1 MLRIAFVCLF
11 FWSTLVFPAFAGEIE
26 KIAVVRQTDEEIEV
40 LIEGEYES
48 YRAFTVSSSAP
59 FRYVIDFEGSSLKA
73 GHPKEIKVK
82 GPIVSKIRTGERKWG
97 LRVVLDSARG
107 LKPFYCDLQEKKDFL
122 LLKCSL
128 EREEEKPFARSP
140 EKDLAPAGIPEKS
153 EKTTKERPTELARE
167 VPPQKETPKA
177 PLVKPIKEEPS
188 EVEVEDVPA
197 PVIPEKRV
205 KNLEELFGPVKKE
218 STEKKEAE
226 EKVAT
231 YTGQKVSLDFYKTDI
246 HNVFRLFSEISGK
259 NIIVDESVE
268 GEITLELREVPWDFA
283 LDLILDLK
291 KLRKQERLN
300 TLIITPRPEKTEGNE
315 GELVI
320 HKVPRKALQPARLL
334 KQKKENRQHAQS
346 LVLKAHGLEKEG
358 KRKEALGLYEQ
369 AVKLWGDNT
378 DLIKKVSYLHYV
390 SGNFSKSYYY
400 AGEALKLNPNDA
412 EAALYAALPA
422 VRMDKRQAARFLF
435 DKAINGE
442 PKIPEA
448 FYDYGLFLEKQGD
461 KAHALSMY
469 LRYEELFGPSLE
481 VSMAIARAYEAQG
494 MKEKACE
501 RYKEIRVS
509 GLPLDKGSERKVI
522 TKIKSLC
529 PSPAAKATR

>member
-11 FWSTLVFPAFAGEIE
+11 FWSTLVAPAFAREIE
-26 KIAVVRQTDEEIEV
+26 KIAVVRETDEEIEV

-48 YRAFTVSSSAP
+48 YRAFTVSSSSP
-59 FRYVIDFEGSSLKA
+59 FRYVIDFEDSELKA

-82 GPIVSKIRTGERKWG
+82 GPIVSKIRTGERKEG

-107 LKPFYCDLQEKKDFL
+107 LKPFYCNLQEKKEFL
-122 LLKCSL
+122 LLKCNL
-128 EREEEKPFARSP
+128 KKEEEKPLVKTS
-140 EKDLAPAGIPEKS
+140 EKGLPPSITDISEKAPKEKPAGP
-153 EKTTKERPTELARE
+153 ARE
-167 VPPQKETPKA
+167 APPVKETPKA
-177 PLVKPIKEEPS
+177 PPVERIEEEPP
-188 EVEVEDVPA
+188 EAQPEDVPA

-205 KNLEELFGPVKKE
+205 KNLEELFGPMEKE
-218 STEKKEAE
+218 TTKKKEAE

-231 YTGQKVSLDFYKTDI
+231 YTGRKVSLDFYKTDI

-268 GEITLELREVPWDFA
+268 GELTLELKEVPWDFA

-291 KLRKQERLN
+291 KLRRQERLN
-300 TLIITPRPEKTEGNE
+300 TLIITPRPEKTEGK
-315 GELVI
+315 GALVI
-320 HKVPRKALQPARLL
+320 HKVSKKALQPARLL
-334 KQKKENRQHAQS
+334 KRKKEDRQRAQS

-369 AVKLWGDNT
+369 AVRLWGDNT
-378 DLIKKVSYLHYV
+378 DLIKKTAYLHYV
-390 SGNFSKSYYY
+390 SGNFSRSYYY
-400 AGEALKLNPNDA
+400 AGKALKLNPNDA

-422 VRMDKRQAARFLF
+422 VRMNKRQAARFLF
-435 DKAINGE
+435 DKAINGN
-442 PKIPEA
+442 PKMPEA
-448 FYDYGLFLEKQGD
+448 FYDYGLFLEKQGE

-481 VSMAIARAYEAQG
+481 VSMGIARLYEAQG
-494 MKEKACE
+494 MKKKACE

-509 GLPLDKGSERKVI
+509 GLPLDKDSEGKVI
-522 TKIKSLC
+522 RKIRSLC
-529 PSPAAKATR
+529 P